1 VRAKSPDYVH
11 PRVVVAATFEEKT
24 YETAYNAELV
34 ASADGNRRIFSPG
47 QVLEK
52 VTGFDVAADPGSKHL
67 IWRVLRVP
75 RPRGLS
81 LMPSHWAT
89 SRSGMP
95 QSQEL
100 PSMPLS
106 LILQFKRP
114 EYLYGSRAAQ
124 WQLWRGPYY
133 RFSRSRDQHAVLK
146 RLEANLADS
155 VIVRYAAPV
164 FHTLGE
170 LEEAQMQ
177 GKVIVRSGHVA
188 PSVLGRHQ
196 VWTYNKAGTHG
207 RGNPAG
213 RVRAVETFGDL
224 FASLL
229 GVSRGIGEVVRYDG
243 MAEHLAVLADT
254 CRHRNPRLRHVV
266 SEWAESL
273 RRAAVPLSLIPQIVD
288 YATIQTLTAW
298 QGAGWWIADRR
309 DIA

>member
-1 VRAKSPDYVH
+1 
-11 PRVVVAATFEEKT
+11 VVAATFEEKT

-34 ASADGNRRIFSPG
+34 ASAGGNWRIFSPG

-52 VTGFDVAADPGSKHL
+52 VTGFDVAADPDPEHL

-81 LMPSHWAT
+81 LIPSHWAS

-95 QSQEL
+95 EAREL

-124 WQLWRGPYY
+124 WRLWRGPYY
-133 RFSRSRDQHAVLK
+133 RFTRSRDQHSVLK
-146 RLEANLADS
+146 RLESNLADS
-155 VIVRYAAPV
+155 VVVRYASPA
-164 FHTLGE
+164 FHTLE
-170 LEEAQMQ
+170 ALEEAQMK
-177 GKVIVRSGHVA
+177 GDVIAKSGHVA

-196 VWTYNKAGTHG
+196 VWTYNQAGTQG

-213 RVRAVETFGDL
+213 RVYRIEAFDDL

-229 GVSRGIGEVVRYDG
+229 GVSGGGGEIVRYEG
-243 MAEHLAVLADT
+243 MAEHVATLAAA
-254 CRHRNPRLRHVV
+254 CRYRNRRLSGVV
-266 SEWAESL
+266 AEWVANL
-273 RRAAVPLSLIPQIVD
+273 RRATVPLSLIPQLAD
-288 YATIQTLTAW
+288 YATVQTLTTSY
-298 QGAGWWIADRR
+298 GAGWWILDRR
-309 DIA
+309 DVA